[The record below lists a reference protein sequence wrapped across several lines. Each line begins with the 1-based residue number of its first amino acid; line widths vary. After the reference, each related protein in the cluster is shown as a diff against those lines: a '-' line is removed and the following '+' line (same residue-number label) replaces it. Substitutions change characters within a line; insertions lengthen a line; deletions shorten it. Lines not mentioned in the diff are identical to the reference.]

1 MTDSNKKKKH
11 GDATNTRNVNT
22 NKINKLTCLLVGE
35 RELLCSLG
43 LVALCTLGL
52 TGRRTGLVL
61 RNGDLLRWTR
71 DGLTPV

>member
-1 MTDSNKKKKH
+1 MVLK
-11 GDATNTRNVNT
+11 DAAPTKNINNLPLTE
-22 NKINKLTCLLVGE
+22 KIHNLTCLLVGE

-43 LVALCTLGL
+43 LVALCMLGL